1 MLATILMDSSAQRLP
16 VDERPKLQPLL
27 SADTVVTI
35 LWEIAWN
42 SAFRA
47 FIVQIFGS
55 IAVGFLIEVF
65 DEMSPSAPPGF
76 THIGPA
82 VPTWP
87 LWHGVR
93 TLIAEN
99 QFWMIFA
106 VLFLI
111 TTASRFAR
119 YSRKPECRRI
129 AAWFLLVNRRI
140 SCHWFHLFIIN
151 AFTAWIYAMI
161 IVLVQQFSW
170 TQILWSMISDVFHPV
185 FLMVAR
191 LIPSAGILGRWFS
204 WYGENQSKFLFWLLY
219 SAAICDDLGL
229 PNYKALSRWAW
240 HRLKS
245 YFLVQSA
252 RATETKSGGSL
263 KP

>member
-1 MLATILMDSSAQRLP
+1 MDSAERLP

-35 LWEIAWN
+35 LWEGAW
-42 SAFRA
+42 SAAFRA

-55 IAVGFLIEVF
+55 IAVGFLSEVF
-65 DEMSPSAPPGF
+65 HEMSPSAPPGF
-76 THIGPA
+76 AHHGQA
-82 VPTWP
+82 VPSSHV
-87 LWHGVR
+87 WHGVR

-99 QFWMIFA
+99 QFWMVFAGIF
-106 VLFLI
+106 VI
-111 TTASRFAR
+111 TIASRFAH
-119 YSRKPECRRI
+119 YSRKPKHRRI
-129 AAWFLLVNRRI
+129 AAWFLLINRRI

-170 TQILWSMISDVFHPV
+170 TKILWSIISEVFHPV

-191 LIPSAGILGRWFS
+191 LIPGAGILGRWFS

-240 HRLKS
+240 QRLKGH
-245 YFLVQSA
+245 FRLRSA
-252 RATETKSGGSL
+252 RITETKSSGAL